1 MAKILITGGEGQ
13 LGSAIK
19 EASKEFSDLNLVFTD
34 IDDFDIT
41 NAASVDEY
49 LKTGD
54 FDYLINCAAYT
65 AVDKAEE
72 EKGLAFLINATGP
85 ENLAKTCQKYNCRL
99 VHISTDYVFD
109 GRSHIPYIETME
121 TNPPSVYGQSKL
133 EGEKAILKH
142 SKSAI
147 ILRTSWLYYEFGNNF
162 LNTMIKLGAERDA
175 LGVVFDQIGTPTY
188 ARDFATSILKII
200 TSNKISAKT
209 EIYNYSNEGVISWY
223 DFAKEIMEI
232 ANINCNIIPIES
244 KEYPLPAP
252 RPHYSVLNKSK
263 IKSAF
268 DLRIPYWKD
277 SLKVCLKKLS
287 EKSLTK

>member
-1 MAKILITGGEGQ
+1 MAKILITGGEGK

-277 SLKVCLKKLS
+277 SLNMCLKKLS